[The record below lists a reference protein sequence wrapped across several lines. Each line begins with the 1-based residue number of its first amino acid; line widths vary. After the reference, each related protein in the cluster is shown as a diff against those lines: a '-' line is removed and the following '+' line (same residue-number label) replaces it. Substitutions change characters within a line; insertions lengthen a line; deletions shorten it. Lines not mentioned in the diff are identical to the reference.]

1 MNTDLGLA
9 GLQKV
14 KAFTASQFERK
25 TSKAFGVRSP
35 FWIVVRTE
43 PEDKEASVI
52 CHHVND
58 YIDNLEKIMFTV
70 AVMTDSD
77 SSSGQLETFSYLT
90 GSEIG
95 AA

>member
-1 MNTDLGLA
+1 MNTSGLA

-35 FWIVVRTE
+35 FWIVVGTE

-70 AVMTDSD
+70 AVMTDS
-77 SSSGQLETFSYLT
+77 SRQLGNFFILDRE
-90 GSEIG
+90 
-95 AA
+95 